1 MRRGLVPLGL
11 ALVLAFAPAARAADE
26 AAAFRLDFEAYL
38 GGFRVM
44 SIASEGHYTA
54 QGYAIEAAAR
64 TRGVVGWFGNWTGN
78 GTSTGAVTAHAF
90 VPRMHR
96 DDSTWRGDK
105 RFVELD
111 YAADG
116 SVTVRAEPPPEK
128 DNRDPVP
135 PGETSGTMDSLSAV
149 VALIRAV
156 NSAGRC
162 AGEARIFDG
171 RRRFD
176 LKLGGGEQAM
186 LEKSDQLFYGGPALK
201 CAGTI
206 RRIGGFWKGTDYRLD
221 DDKPS
226 YVWMARLTP
235 SGPLL
240 PVRMEIETG
249 LGTLV
254 VNLSAPPRANGKP

>member
-1 MRRGLVPLGL
+1 MRKSLIPFVL
-11 ALVLAFAPAARAADE
+11 ALVLAVAPGARAADE
-26 AAAFRLDFEAYL
+26 AQFRLDFEAYL

-44 SIASEGHYTA
+44 SVASEGHYTA
-54 QGYAIEAAAR
+54 SGYAIEAAAR
-64 TRGVVGWFGNWTGN
+64 TRGVVGWFGNWVGN
-78 GTSTGAVTAHAF
+78 GTSSGALTAAILR
-90 VPRMHR
+90 PRMHR
-96 DDSTWRGDK
+96 DESTWRGDK
-105 RFVELD
+105 RFVEMV

-116 SVTVRAEPPPEK
+116 SVAVRAEPPPER

-135 PGETSGTMDSLSAV
+135 AAETRDTMDALSAA

-156 NSAGRC
+156 NAVGGC
-162 AGEARIFDG
+162 AGETRIFDG

-176 LKLGGGEQAM
+176 LSLGGGEQVVLA
-186 LEKSDQLFYGGPALK
+186 KSDQLGYGGPALK
-201 CAGTI
+201 CTGTI

-226 YVWMARLTP
+226 HVWMARLSP
-235 SGPLL
+235 SGPLV

-254 VNLSAPPRANGKP
+254 VNLSAMKPNGAN